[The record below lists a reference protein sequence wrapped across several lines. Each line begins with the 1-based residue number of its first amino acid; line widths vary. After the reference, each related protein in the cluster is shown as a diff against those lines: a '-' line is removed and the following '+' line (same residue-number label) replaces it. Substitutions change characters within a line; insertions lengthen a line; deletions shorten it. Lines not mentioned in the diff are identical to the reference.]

1 MILKYNQMSVTY
13 THALF
18 GNKNPIFRK

>member
-1 MILKYNQMSVTY
+1 MIFKYNQVSVTY

-18 GNKNPIFRK
+18 GSKNPIFRK